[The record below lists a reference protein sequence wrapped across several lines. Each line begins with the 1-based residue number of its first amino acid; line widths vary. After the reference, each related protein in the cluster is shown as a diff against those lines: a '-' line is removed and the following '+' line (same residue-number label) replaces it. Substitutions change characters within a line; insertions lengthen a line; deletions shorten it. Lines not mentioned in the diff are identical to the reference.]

1 MTLYSAEMKHS
12 SDSVKR
18 FTVIQYDTFE
28 PLQKI
33 IRIVLAL
40 ALIVVGALSGS
51 SAAMILLLFL
61 GCILLT
67 NLNTKAASIADE
79 VKRALHGKFPELTYS
94 FSEIGFLDGPER
106 PETPYTSLIRLIED
120 NEYYY
125 LFVSKASGYMIEIN
139 SVAGEGGSEG
149 LKRLLSEK
157 SGCEWT
163 KPVTIATLRLKD
175 IIRKK

>member
-12 SDSVKR
+12 SDTVKR

-40 ALIVVGALSGS
+40 ALIVIGALSGS

-79 VKRALHGKFPELTYS
+79 LERALHGKFPELTYS
-94 FSEIGFLDGPER
+94 FSETGFCVQIGQQD
-106 PETPYTSLIRLIED
+106 
-120 NEYYY
+120 
-125 LFVSKASGYMIEIN
+125 A
-139 SVAGEGGSEG
+139 A
-149 LKRLLSEK
+149 
-157 SGCEWT
+157 
-163 KPVTIATLRLKD
+163 
-175 IIRKK
+175 